1 MGLLPRSS
9 PDVCERGLSPEL
21 KGFREIIMAN
31 IYLPE
36 LVTIEDVRDE
46 APDVRTLRL
55 VFKDPSRRDSFE
67 FKTGQFALYSAFGY
81 GESTFCIASPSTR
94 KGYVECTFRR
104 SGRVTGA
111 LSQLDVG
118 DTMGFRGPYG
128 NSFPVEEWKGKN
140 LVFIAGGI
148 GLPPV
153 RSVIWTCL
161 DNRKDYGDITIVY
174 GAKTV
179 NDLVYKSELKE
190 WEERGDV
197 TLVQTVDPGGET
209 SEWKGKVGF
218 VPTVVTETA
227 PKPGNTVC
235 VICGP
240 PVMIKFS
247 LQALEK
253 SGFSADSVYTTLEN
267 KMKCG
272 VGKCGR
278 CNVGDVYVCKEG
290 PVYTA
295 SEIKKMYN
303 DF

>member
-1 MGLLPRSS
+1 
-9 PDVCERGLSPEL
+9 
-21 KGFREIIMAN
+21 MAN

>member
-1 MGLLPRSS
+1 M
-9 PDVCERGLSPEL
+9 

-36 LVTIEDVRDE
+36 LVTIEDVKDE

-55 VFKDPSRRDSFE
+55 VFKDPARRDSFE

-118 DTMGFRGPYG
+118 DTMGFRCPHG

-218 VPTVVTETA
+218 VPTTVTETA
-227 PKPGNTVC
+227 PKPEHTVC

-253 SGFSADSVYTTLEN
+253 LGFSGDSVYTMLEN